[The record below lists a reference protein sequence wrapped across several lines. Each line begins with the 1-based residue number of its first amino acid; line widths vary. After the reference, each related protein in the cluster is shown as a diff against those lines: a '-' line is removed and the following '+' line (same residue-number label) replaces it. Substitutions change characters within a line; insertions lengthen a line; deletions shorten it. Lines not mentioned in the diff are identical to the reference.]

1 MNVSDKFRKIILEEI
16 DYVVTKMNESETPD
30 DKIYYFSAI
39 DGMIQRIFNLEY
51 DEELVYAHIIL
62 KETHNAFISRLQ
74 AIKAGQKEI
83 PIYNVQFEKLI
94 ILAKELADKIEK
106 KEDISNVLKELL
118 CLSYTT
124 TGNGYYL
131 FQKGL
136 LKI

>member
-1 MNVSDKFRKIILEEI
+1 MNISDKFRKIIREEI
-16 DYVVTKMNESETPD
+16 DYVVTKMDKSETPD
-30 DKIYYFSAI
+30 EKVYYFSGI
-39 DGMIQRIFNLEY
+39 GGMIQRIFNLEY
-51 DEELVYAHIIL
+51 DEELVYAHMIL

-83 PIYNVQFEKLI
+83 PIYNVHFEKLI

-106 KEDISNVLKELL
+106 KEDISDVLKKLS

-131 FQKGL
+131 LQKGL